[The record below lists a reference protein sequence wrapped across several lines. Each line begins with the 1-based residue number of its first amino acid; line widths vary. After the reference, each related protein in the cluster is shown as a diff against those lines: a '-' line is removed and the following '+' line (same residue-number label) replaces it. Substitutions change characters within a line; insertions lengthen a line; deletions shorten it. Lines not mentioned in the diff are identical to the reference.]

1 MVQKMKELLLF
12 QVGAMQLGMD
22 LSSVRSIQSVPGI
35 ASKQVEKHN
44 RFVPLKVDQNVSV
57 YNLLAILGDEN
68 SSADSGN
75 EKLIMVNVHNRSV
88 GLIVERVDRVVKM
101 DMNRIEP
108 LSPIFRGP
116 ALSCFPRVLKHE
128 GRLVLLLAPQGM
140 VDLAQQMQK
149 FDNLGEALNSKNKE
163 DCRSEVKTADNGIRR
178 DDTEVTWDSLFAPYN
193 HSEQDEL
200 RKTVMPQTNT
210 ICTAEE
216 SDRVIQQDTPAKVFY
231 RESNEIGMKPQS
243 HMNTGGP
250 E

>member
-1 MVQKMKELLLF
+1 VQKMKELLFF

-44 RFVPLKVDQNVSV
+44 RFVPLKVDQDVSV

-75 EKLIMVNVHNRSV
+75 EKLIMVNAHNRSV
-88 GLIVERVDRVVKM
+88 GLIVERVDRVVKV

-128 GRLVLLLAPQGM
+128 GKLVLLLAPQGM

-149 FDNLGEALNSKNKE
+149 FDNLGETLNSKNKV
-163 DCRSEVKTADNGIRR
+163 DRRAEVKTADNGIRI
-178 DDTEVTWDSLFAPYN
+178 DHTEVTWDSLFEPYN
-193 HSEQDEL
+193 HSEEDEL
-200 RKTVMPQTNT
+200 PKTGMTQSNT
-210 ICTAEE
+210 ICTAQE
-216 SDRVIQQDTPAKVFY
+216 SDRVIQQNTPAEVVY
-231 RESNEIGMKPQS
+231 TECDEIGMKPQS

>member
-1 MVQKMKELLLF
+1 MQKIKELLLF

-22 LSSVRSIQSVPGI
+22 LSSVRSIQSVPDI

-44 RFVPLKVDQNVSV
+44 RFVPLNVNQDISL

-68 SSADSGN
+68 SSADSEN
-75 EKLIMVNVHNRSV
+75 EKLIVVNAHNRSV
-88 GLIVERVDRVVKM
+88 GLIVERVDRVVKVN
-101 DMNRIEP
+101 MNRIEP

-116 ALSCFPRVLKHE
+116 ALSCFPKVLKHE

-163 DCRSEVKTADNGIRR
+163 DRRSEVKTADNGISR
-178 DDTEVTWDSLFAPYN
+178 DNIEVTLDSFFAPYD

-200 RKTVMPQTNT
+200 PKKEMPQSNT
-210 ICTAEE
+210 IFTAEE
-216 SDRVIQQDTPAKVFY
+216 PDHVIQQNTPAEDIY
-231 RESNEIGMKPQS
+231 TECDEIGMKPQS
-243 HMNTGGP
+243 YMNTGGP